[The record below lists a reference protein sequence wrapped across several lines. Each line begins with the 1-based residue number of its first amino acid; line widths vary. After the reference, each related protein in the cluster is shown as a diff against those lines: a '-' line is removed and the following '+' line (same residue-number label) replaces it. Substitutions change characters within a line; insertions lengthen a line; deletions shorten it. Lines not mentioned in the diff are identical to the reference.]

1 MKAKKTPSG
10 NYRVQLVDGYDS
22 NGKRIVKSFTANT
35 ECEALQKAIEY
46 KQNRD
51 KEKETNTNLTVRDA
65 LDEYIEVKTNVL
77 SPASL
82 KAYRTI
88 RNSRLLL
95 IKDIPITQLKTI
107 DIQRAVNQDA
117 IKLSRKSIKEG
128 LALLKSACSMQ
139 DVEINIK
146 KITLPPAQKKK
157 QYIPTVDQI
166 LPLII
171 GTEIELPCLLAMWLS
186 LRISEVRGLQFKDIS
201 EDGSTIYIRRT
212 KIRLNNS
219 DVVRENTKTVD
230 STRTNRLPPYLF
242 KLIQQVPHNSPDD
255 FIVPLYYEKIRRQ
268 FKAITSAN
276 GYNITFH
283 TLRHEFATT
292 LNDLGIPSE
301 YIQKLGGW
309 STDNVMKSVYTH
321 TIKTREQEY
330 QDIINEYFN
339 NKINKITKNNR
350 P

>member
-1 MKAKKTPSG
+1 MKAKKMPSG
-10 NYRVQLVDGYDS
+10 NYRVQLIDGYDN
-22 NGKRIVKSFTANT
+22 NGKRIVKSFTAQT
-35 ECEALQKAIEY
+35 EWEALQKAIEY

-51 KEKETNTNLTVRDA
+51 ERINANLTVRDA
-65 LDEYIEVKTNVL
+65 FDEYIEVKTNVL

-88 RNSRLLL
+88 RNSRLLS
-95 IKDIPITQLKTI
+95 IKDIPITELKTI

-117 IKLSRKSIKEG
+117 IRLSRKSIKES

-157 QYIPTVDQI
+157 QYIPTIDQI

-171 GTEIELPCLLAMWLS
+171 GTELELPCLLAMWLS
-186 LRISEVRGLQFKDIS
+186 LRVSEVRGLKFKDIS
-201 EDGSTIYIRRT
+201 EDGTTISIRRT

-219 DVVRENTKTVD
+219 DVVRECTKTED
-230 STRTNRLPPYLF
+230 STRTNRLPPYLLR
-242 KLIQQVPHNSPDD
+242 LIQQVPHNSPDD
-255 FIVPLYYEKIRRQ
+255 FIVPMYYEKIRRQ
-268 FKAITSAN
+268 FKAVTSAH

-330 QDIINEYFN
+330 QEIINEYFN
-339 NKINKITKNNR
+339 NKINEITKSTSS
-350 P
+350 